1 MDPALKPRVVHRGLE
16 GLPDIPDGETNQV
29 APRLISYGVF
39 TPILH
44 QVDHLC
50 FVVHGI
56 GAACDIKF
64 RPIAEVSQT
73 ILLVIEVKLQ
83 KVNRQV
89 VDGFRELGE
98 EISSRHFSGARLA
111 STANRV
117 EFLPVNWHDKLH
129 GEDTGT
135 DSRIQPL
142 TLRLQSLSTRQ
153 DYYH

>member
-16 GLPDIPDGETNQV
+16 GLSDIPDGETNQV
-29 APRLISYGVF
+29 GPRLVSYGVF

-73 ILLVIEVKLQ
+73 ILLVIEAS
-83 KVNRQV
+83 RS
-89 VDGFRELGE
+89 EL
-98 EISSRHFSGARLA
+98 SG
-111 STANRV
+111 
-117 EFLPVNWHDKLH
+117 
-129 GEDTGT
+129 GG
-135 DSRIQPL
+135 RIQ
-142 TLRLQSLSTRQ
+142 RARGGNLQQALQRGKARQ
-153 DYYH
+153 HCQQGRVPSCELAR